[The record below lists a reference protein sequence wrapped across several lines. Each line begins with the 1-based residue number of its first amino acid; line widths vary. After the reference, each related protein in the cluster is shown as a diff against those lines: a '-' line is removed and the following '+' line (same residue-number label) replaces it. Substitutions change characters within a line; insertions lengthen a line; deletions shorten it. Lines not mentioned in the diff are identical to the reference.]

1 MTASE
6 IRIGN
11 YLQWNNFTEARIM
24 NGKDFFIVYD
34 SLENS
39 DGCIEPIPLTEEWCI
54 KFGFQKDLENTI
66 YKNINKHCFLCYD
79 DNIVLLLEEENN
91 WCITK
96 VKYVHQLQNL
106 YFALTNEELTI
117 KQTDVQ

>member
-1 MTASE
+1 MKANE
-6 IRIGN
+6 LRIGN
-11 YLQWNNFTEARIM
+11 WVAHEPTIDDWEEI
-24 NGKDFFIVYD
+24 IVRPGTIIQCEISPD
-34 SLENS
+34 SFM
-39 DGCIEPIPLTEEWCI
+39 PIPLTEEWCI

-106 YFALTNEELTI
+106 YFALTKEELTLI
-117 KQTDVQ
+117 K

>member
-6 IRIGN
+6 LRIGN

-39 DGCIEPIPLTEEWCI
+39 DGCIEPITVTEEWCI

-106 YFALTNEELTI
+106 YFALTKEELTI